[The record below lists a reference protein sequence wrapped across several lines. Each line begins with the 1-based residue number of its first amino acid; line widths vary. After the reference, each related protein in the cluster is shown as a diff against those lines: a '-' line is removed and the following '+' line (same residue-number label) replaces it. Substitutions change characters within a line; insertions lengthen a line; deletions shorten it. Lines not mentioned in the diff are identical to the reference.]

1 MMFRSPQPESLQNE
15 LELIQSSLGTVDPDD
30 LAELKQLEQVSR
42 DLEAS
47 IGRMKG
53 TEQKMKQVLTVEFR
67 IEHPGDEIWFGP
79 EGMVPTTHTTIHNHS
94 RPTPHPTWVWISTT
108 STVDGH
114 RRLGFPATEAES
126 HRFGARARKVF
137 LRQPHSNLHC

>member
-67 IEHPGDEIWFGP
+67 IEHPETKFGLGRKGWCQP
-79 EGMVPTTHTTIHNHS
+79 LTQRYTTTRGPPHTPPGS
-94 RPTPHPTWVWISTT
+94 GYPRPPRSTDT
-108 STVDGH
+108 G
-114 RRLGFPATEAES
+114 G
-126 HRFGARARKVF
+126 
-137 LRQPHSNLHC
+137 